1 MSDFVI
7 SKNQNWFSK
16 LCWFWGYQ
24 NFGPIPW
31 EFDFGILHEFLK
43 MRRWRWYAW
52 ANPYQNLRKCIELY
66 LQQVELIE
74 PWSLFDFSST
84 HAISTHVKSNFC
96 VVFNIELFSASSR
109 GNVIGIKRCGIF
121 LRIFLSIWKVCRKM
135 STYPNAHANAKKGIF
150 DIQYPGNQFEFGII
164 LNDFW
169 SSTIWDHFPHW
180 RFWFVSMIG

>member
-1 MSDFVI
+1 MSDFSI
-7 SKNQNWFSK
+7 SKNKKWFSK

-66 LQQVELIE
+66 LQQVELIKLS
-74 PWSLFDFSST
+74 SLFDFSST
-84 HAISTHVKSNFC
+84 HAISAHVKSNFW

-121 LRIFLSIWKVCRKM
+121 LRIFWYMWKVCRMM
-135 STYPNAHANAKKGIF
+135 STYPNTHAKLKKWIF
-150 DIQYPGNQFEFGII
+150 EIQFPGNWFESDIVG
-164 LNDFW
+164 NDFW
-169 SSTIWDHFPHW
+169 SSSIWA
-180 RFWFVSMIG
+180 IQI

>member
-66 LQQVELIE
+66 LQQVELIKLS
-74 PWSLFDFSST
+74 SLFDFSST
-84 HAISTHVKSNFC
+84 NAISAHVKSIFC
-96 VVFNIELFSASSR
+96 VVFDIVESR
-109 GNVIGIKRCGIF
+109 ECHRHQKMWNLLAHLLIYVKT
-121 LRIFLSIWKVCRKM
+121 LSDDVHLPKHPRKCYKV
-135 STYPNAHANAKKGIF
+135 
-150 DIQYPGNQFEFGII
+150 
-164 LNDFW
+164 DFW
-169 SSTIWDHFPHW
+169 DSVPRKLVRVWYHW
-180 RFWFVSMIG
+180 KWFFKLYNLSYSDLSFIRWIQKS